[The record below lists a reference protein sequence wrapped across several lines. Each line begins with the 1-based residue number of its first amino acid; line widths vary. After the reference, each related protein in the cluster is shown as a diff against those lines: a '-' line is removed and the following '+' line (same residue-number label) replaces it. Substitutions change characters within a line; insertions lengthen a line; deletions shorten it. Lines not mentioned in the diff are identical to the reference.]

1 MGYSTLCSLAVKFKL
16 LKTMKFIKKQRKRTK
31 WDGSGVSTSSRE
43 SSLTAAHA
51 RRQTFSLKESVPAL
65 CLTACAL
72 PD

>member
-1 MGYSTLCSLAVKFKL
+1 MFNSLLSFAVKLKL

-31 WDGSGVSTSSRE
+31 WDGSGVSTCSRE

-51 RRQTFSLKESVPAL
+51 GRQTFSLKESVAAL
-65 CLTACAL
+65 CLTGCAL